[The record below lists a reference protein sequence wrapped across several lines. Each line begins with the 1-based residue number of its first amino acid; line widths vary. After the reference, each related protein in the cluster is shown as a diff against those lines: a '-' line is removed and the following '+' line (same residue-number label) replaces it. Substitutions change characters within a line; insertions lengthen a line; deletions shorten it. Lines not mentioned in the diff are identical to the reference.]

1 MSQSMIPA
9 GLERRT
15 EDYRLITGH
24 AFYVD
29 DVRLLQGRPATLHMA
44 VVRSPY
50 AHAEVKAIRLD
61 DARALPGVVAV
72 FAGEE
77 LVGNMRPMEP
87 IPMPGLKK
95 PERRPLALG
104 RVRYVGDPVAVVLA
118 ESLAAALDARDL
130 VEVDYE
136 PLPSVTDP
144 EAALAGGAP
153 LLYEDFGTNVAF
165 QSQSGKGDIAAAFAQ
180 AGRTVKLRL
189 VNQRLAPSSLEPRAC
204 LFDYDPSS
212 GQFTAWVSSQAIYRA
227 RDALAGA
234 LELDRGKVRVYNA
247 EVGGGFGT
255 KTGFVGEELV
265 AA

>member
-1 MSQSMIPA
+1 MIASSDLLKGESMPKTKIPD
-9 GLERRT
+9 GLARRT

-29 DVRLLQGRPATLHMA
+29 DIRPPEGRLPALHMA

-50 AHAEVKAIRLD
+50 AHAGVKNINI
-61 DARALPGVVAV
+61 DAAKELPGVVAV

-77 LVGNMRPMEP
+77 LVSNMRPMET
-87 IPMPGLKK
+87 IPLPGLKK

-118 ESLAAALDARDL
+118 ESLSSAEDARDL

-144 EAALAGGAP
+144 EAALAPGAP
-153 LLYEDFGTNVAF
+153 LLYEDFGTNLAF
-165 QSQSGKGDIAAAFAQ
+165 QSQSGKGDIAAAFANADQ
-180 AGRTVKLRL
+180 IVKLRL

-204 LFDYDPSS
+204 MYDFDATS
-212 GQFTAWVSSQAIYRA
+212 GQFTAWVSSQSIYRV
-227 RDALAGA
+227 RDALAGV
-234 LELDRGKVRVYNA
+234 LGIDRSRVRVY
-247 EVGGGFGT
+247 
-255 KTGFVGEELV
+255 
-265 AA
+265 